1 MVLPVLL
8 ITVFGTIEVCQR
20 IFLRQSA
27 VIAAYEGARLCARG
41 IATNEKVKE
50 RCNALLNNRG
60 IKNSTVAVTPS
71 DILTAKSGTELRIR
85 VEVPWADNS
94 PTRFVVQNQGSVV
107 IEAVMLRE

>member
-8 ITVFGTIEVCQR
+8 ITVFGTIEICQR

-27 VIAAYEGARLCARG
+27 VISAYEGARLCARG
-41 IATNEKVKE
+41 IATNEQVKA
-50 RCNALLNNRG
+50 RCNALLSNRG
-60 IKNSTVAVTPS
+60 IKNATVAVTPS